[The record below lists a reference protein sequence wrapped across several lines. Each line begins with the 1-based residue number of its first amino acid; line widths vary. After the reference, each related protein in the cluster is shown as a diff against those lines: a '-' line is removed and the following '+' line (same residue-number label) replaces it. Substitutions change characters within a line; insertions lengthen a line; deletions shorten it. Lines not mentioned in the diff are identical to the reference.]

1 MTLALILLWLIAAI
15 AAIGL
20 VVGAMFWIY
29 GFALLAAVHMIN
41 RSRDDA

>member
-1 MTLALILLWLIAAI
+1 MTVLWLCLLYLAAVG
-15 AAIGL
+15 AIGL

-41 RSRDDA
+41 RRDE

>member
-1 MTLALILLWLIAAI
+1 MTLILLWLIAAI

-20 VVGAMFWIY
+20 VTLAMFWIY

-41 RSRDDA
+41 RSRE

>member
-1 MTLALILLWLIAAI
+1 MTLALILLWLI

-29 GFALLAAVHMIN
+29 GFALLAPVHMIN
-41 RSRDDA
+41 RSRE

>member
-1 MTLALILLWLIAAI
+1 MTLGLILLWLIAAI

-29 GFALLAAVHMIN
+29 GFALLLAVHNIN
-41 RSRDDA
+41 RSRE

>member
-20 VVGAMFWIY
+20 VVGSMFWIY
-29 GFALLAAVHMIN
+29 GFALLAAVHNIN
-41 RSRDDA
+41 RRNE